1 MAFGGYVRKVCWPDG
16 YLRRIILAAN
26 PVLADHIDTVS
37 NAEFIVLVKLA
48 IDLSIEIDAESF
60 EVEAMRGMLRELI
73 ADETIKD

>member
-1 MAFGGYVRKVCWPDG
+1 MDTDHSGLKA
-16 YLRRIILAAN
+16 LRRIILAAN

-37 NAEFIVLVKLA
+37 NAELIVLVKLA